1 MEKKEEGEEL
11 VAVIKITIG
20 DDKFIVPID
29 NYNKAIE
36 EGRTKPIIVGEELH
50 FFSEEDYN
58 KIKRNIDFIK

>member
-36 EGRTKPIIVGEELH
+36 EGRTKPVVVGEELH